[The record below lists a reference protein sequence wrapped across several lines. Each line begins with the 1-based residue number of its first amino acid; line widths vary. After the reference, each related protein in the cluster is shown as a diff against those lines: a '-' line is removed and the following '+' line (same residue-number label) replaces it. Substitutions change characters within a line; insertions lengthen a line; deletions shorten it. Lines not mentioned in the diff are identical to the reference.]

1 MSEPEQVLS
10 RTINS
15 NIDFPELPLEPE
27 LAILLEND
35 FEGIEDLVYTEDA
48 VSTNI
53 IQTNTS
59 KKRTHSFSEDDSI
72 DDDLFKDKSYCPNSE
87 TESVLNSE
95 PLNDNVQLFTQDK
108 TDKSN
113 KKKWSRAVR
122 KERTLN
128 LHRGLPYVNSSGN
141 EVTGRQ
147 MQPLKSCRKKCIE
160 ILTDD
165 IRISIF
171 NEYWSLGDHGKRV
184 NFISSLINSADKKTS
199 RVRCINSNKTRD
211 LTLNYF
217 FEINGKRH
225 SVCKDCFCKTLD
237 EKEGFIRSVIK
248 NKLESVSG
256 ISAPDKRGK
265 QSSANKTTENT
276 LAEVIAHINFFPAHE
291 SHYTR
296 KKNDKKYLQSHLN
309 LNIMYQM
316 YKDNHN
322 HNNTVSRFIYEREF
336 HKLKLSFKKPKVDT
350 CHKCD
355 TLQMQIKTAEE
366 SKNEDMLITS
376 KNTLNVHQFNAD
388 LGYSS
393 KAIDKEIS
401 KNNPEKECFSFD
413 LQQCLPTP
421 YLQSSVAFYK
431 RQLWTFNLTIHNNA
445 DGQSFNYMW
454 HEAVAGRGANEIAS
468 CLFKHLIN
476 NTPNNVTEL
485 TFYSDTCGGQNKN
498 SHVSAMFLKIIQM
511 LPSVNIIN
519 HKFLVPGHT
528 HMECDV
534 DHSLIEKQKKKI
546 QVPIFHPHDWY
557 QLVRSTGKKNKFKV
571 IEMAQDDFFDFAKL
585 LKGPLVAHK
594 INTDREPF
602 KWHDVQWLQYRKS
615 DKGIINYKNTLEEDA
630 SFKSLSFRRRGKYG
644 DLNVEKRYSGP
655 VLISKEKKKD
665 LLDLLPLIP
674 PTFHSFY
681 SGLKA
686 TNDIFDNDPDLEE
699 VNFDD

>member
-1 MSEPEQVLS
+1 MRSVDVTKYQSVGRVVRALIVEQTSVRS
-10 RTINS
+10 RT
-15 NIDFPELPLEPE
+15 
-27 LAILLEND
+27 
-35 FEGIEDLVYTEDA
+35 
-48 VSTNI
+48 
-53 IQTNTS
+53 
-59 KKRTHSFSEDDSI
+59 
-72 DDDLFKDKSYCPNSE
+72 DK
-87 TESVLNSE
+87 
-95 PLNDNVQLFTQDK
+95 
-108 TDKSN
+108 
-113 KKKWSRAVR
+113 SRAVR
-122 KERTLN
+122 
-128 LHRGLPYVNSSGN
+128 
-141 EVTGRQ
+141 RQ
-147 MQPLKSCRKKCIE
+147 YRP
-160 ILTDD
+160 
-165 IRISIF
+165 
-171 NEYWSLGDHGKRV
+171 
-184 NFISSLINSADKKTS
+184 
-199 RVRCINSNKTRD
+199 
-211 LTLNYF
+211 
-217 FEINGKRH
+217 
-225 SVCKDCFCKTLD
+225 VCKDCFCKTLD

-256 ISAPDKRGK
+256 ISAPDKRGR
-265 QSSANKTTENT
+265 QSSSNKTTENT
-276 LAEVIAHINFFPAHE
+276 LAEVIAHINSFPAHE

-316 YKDNHN
+316 YKDNHI
-322 HNNTVSRFIYEREF
+322 HNSTVSRFIYEREF

-366 SKNEDMLITS
+366 SKNEDMLITY
-376 KNTLNVHQFNAD
+376 KNTLNVHQSNAD

-476 NTPNNVTEL
+476 NTPNNVTEV

-498 SHVSAMFLKIIQM
+498 SHVSAMFLKIIHM
-511 LPSVNIIN
+511 LPNVNIIN

-630 SFKSLSFRRRGKYG
+630 SFKSLSFRRRGKFG
-644 DLNVEKRYSGP
+644 DLNVEKRYSEP

-681 SGLKA
+681 SELKA
-686 TNDIFDNDPDLEE
+686 TNDIFDNDPDLDEGARIVAGMAMWLTPATRLRWKE
-699 VNFDD
+699 QPQRLPGQLKRLKLLLPLLRLLQQQQQQQQHQQQQQLQQQQQQQQQLQHHQQQQLQQQQQKQQQLQQQQQQQLQHRQQKKKKKK